1 MTKRDKHFLPVGS
14 LLRGVLESHPS
25 FSANPL
31 GDWSAL
37 AGDLVGRHSQPISL
51 KNKVLK
57 VVAYDSVWK
66 HHLELNKELLLE
78 KINRGRPE
86 PLVEKIVIQ
95 VGEVPAMLP
104 ALNPNQRLLEKI
116 DTKRPRPKRR
126 KKPTLRKL
134 TAEEKALIKSLPDPD
149 LRAVSER
156 LLRLLP
162 LSPENE
168 ESA

>member
-1 MTKRDKHFLPVGS
+1 MKKRDEHFLPVGA
-14 LLRGVLESHPS
+14 LLRGALESHPA

-31 GDWSAL
+31 GDWSQL
-37 AGDLVGRHSQPISL
+37 AGDMVGRHSQPISL
-51 KNKVLK
+51 KKKVLK
-57 VVAYDSVWK
+57 VVAYDSVWM
-66 HHLELNKELLLE
+66 HHLELNKEPLIE

-95 VGEVPAMLP
+95 VGEVPEALA

-116 DTKRPRPKRR
+116 DTNRSRPKRR

-134 TAEEKALIKSLPDPD
+134 TSEEKALIKSLPDPD

-162 LSPENE
+162 LSPQTE
-168 ESA
+168 